1 MDTYTICSQ
10 ITAKALYDQCLSL
23 RNDTD
28 TGCKNENNEYYLKFT
43 VIPFYGT
50 MYNLYEYS
58 LTYF

>member
-28 TGCKNENNEYYLKFT
+28 TGCKNENNEYYQNKKHH
-43 VIPFYGT
+43 GT
-50 MYNLYEYS
+50 SNQHHI
-58 LTYF
+58 